1 MSSENRPKDFFAKQ
15 IRSSHLIASG
25 GIIDPNSSDWDV
37 TYDNLKLMIYPKD
50 VLEVPAFGGGA
61 PSYIDGA
68 FEGIVPPQLLED
80 TGGTGLKVGDD
91 VWLFISGA
99 QNTHSVDHD
108 GADGIE
114 LDEKE
119 KRANGGVVLFGG
131 DVVISGTLFAERQVV
146 EVDLSQEGELFVSG
160 NLKVQDYTADT
171 KFIQFMMPIENY
183 PEQWRRR
190 ALSFTDLED
199 GGPAID
205 ITNIVDG
212 NGAGVFNLSL
222 YSSFDTSNP
231 FPMSALNHTITN
243 YKNELIQPAIAA
255 APGGEVWDSVLAFQD
270 VVDAIVAMDNVTD
283 FDVSEPYTSDTIAT
297 LVSNLN
303 TISADLSSAGTLSVD
318 AAGGL
323 YNQKMS
329 ELSTIESNC
338 NGILLHLRNKL
349 SDHDADIAT
358 EDETPGGVTDSAI
371 SSAETLLATAIGSAT
386 SHIKGPAFNAAPAS
400 PSEYESRADVI
411 AAGTAYSGFSPGET
425 GDPDEE
431 LTIFNVDSLNG
442 RVGVLNVDPAASL
455 DLRPGYGLGQTPT
468 NVDTDHQIEDNT
480 GTLQDVQL
488 YVEGGPH
495 PAPGESIFWHLTNKT
510 EPLAWSHADAAS
522 APEVFRII
530 GLKEDV
536 TNYGTAGIEPKVLT
550 ITDDGYVRFKEGG
563 LGGATLKEDRDG
575 RQNPDDLDTNE
586 STLAADGA
594 TAIWGDDYD
603 PANPDVTVAGSP
615 YDNGYFEGRWHG
627 DTKVGHALDDVNQAL
642 KTINENNAWLWPDT
656 DGVEGGDK
664 VTLRDATNL
673 VGIGTDNPV
682 QKLHVHSG
690 EGLNTAI
697 RIEAGEVD
705 NSGNV
710 INPDAHSKIEFA
722 IGNTTHSSIRQQV
735 RPGLDSTAGTD
746 LLLQNH
752 MISGGHYLTTTH
764 LVDGIE
770 YALAPFVID
779 ANRNAEGEELQVLIL
794 SGTTGEDASGLNP
807 RLFADTN
814 FFVSGSIGSCVN
826 PVDQEGVSIQPGNGQ
841 RGTAVFGGDVYVSG
855 TIFGANGVVGA
866 GGGWMTAMN
875 GVCIDVFT
883 EPAAGSDSETRAF
896 DIQPFLTQLN
906 NTGLIPDN
914 SNDDFSVVDVKFLST
929 IGGDAVNGTVV
940 NVELTSSTASLNP
953 VDIINWDSA
962 AKVLNIEIPL
972 SWTADGGLTYNDP
985 NLDDIISCINGTYV
999 GFTYP
1004 TDPADMWPI
1013 KAEAVI
1019 AWSSTNVALSDIGTD
1034 NNLHI
1039 PPPGS
1044 GTITWTWTLQE
1055 GGHSFRYVSWGADA
1069 TSGNSPSEGMS
1080 DSTGDTFTRQ
1090 DWAQGLIIPFNCN
1103 IVGYS
1108 VRYMSRDPLHM
1119 TDTAIAP
1126 NGNEQVIWEI
1136 GFLNEGT
1143 DPDILEGDLA
1153 DFVSDAVPIKRK
1165 EFMEIPGI
1173 QWIRWTSAD
1182 DGTYPLKWIGEGDDG
1197 DDNHSSE
1204 MNIPVSAGQT
1214 IAIRA
1219 LEKNVE
1225 VFGDYRAE
1233 ASVTLWLAGGGSIN
1247 LGSGSANGGMP
1258 DPGNNSGAIN
1268 ENSVRS
1274 INILTPSD
1282 AVLTYNNPYGESE
1295 DKLIPDLTAIIN
1307 YISLTYVQGDN
1318 MLIELPDAGLAT
1330 GYTFII
1336 KDSMGMASA
1345 TDTNIRIAPP
1355 VGQTL
1360 DQFRNW
1366 QVDGGGNY
1374 FVGQDSYGNNAEPL
1388 KIEQDFA
1395 SITVWSDG
1403 QRWLIS

>member
-25 GIIDPNSSDWDV
+25 GIINPTSSDWDV

-61 PSYIDGA
+61 PTYIDGA

-99 QNTHSVDHD
+99 QNTHSIDHD

-131 DVVISGTLFAERQVV
+131 DVVISGTLYAEKQVI

-190 ALSFTDLED
+190 ALSFTDLE
-199 GGPAID
+199 GVGPAID

-222 YSSFDTSNP
+222 YSSFDTSSP
-231 FPMSALNHTITN
+231 FPLSALNHTITN
-243 YKNELIQPAIAA
+243 YKK
-255 APGGEVWDSVLAFQD
+255 EVMFKALEDSVGGDVHDSLALFT
-270 VVDAIVAMDNVTD
+270 DAVALISAMDNVTD
-283 FDVSEPYTSDTIAT
+283 FDGSEPTPIADISNVLSTIQAE
-297 LVSNLN
+297 L
-303 TISADLSSAGTLSVD
+303 DSVD
-318 AAGGL
+318 AGDSADDLKGKYDTALADLGGL
-323 YNQKMS
+323 GT
-329 ELSTIESNC
+329 TIADTINWITS
-338 NGILLHLRNKL
+338 IMI
-349 SDHDADIAT
+349 DHDGDAGT
-358 EDETPGGVTDSAI
+358 PMETPGGITVVQRQALEVANQAAI
-371 SSAETLLATAIGSAT
+371 DHYAND
-386 SHIKGPAFNAAPAS
+386 HIYAQAFSAAPVT
-400 PSEYESRADVI
+400 PTEYESRADAI
-411 AAGTAYSGFSPGET
+411 TEGIAYSGFSPGET
-425 GDPDEE
+425 GDPNEE

-442 RVGVLNVDPAASL
+442 RVGVLNVDPAAAL
-455 DLRPGYGLGQTPT
+455 DLRPGYGSGQTP
-468 NVDTDHQIEDNT
+468 VAHTDHQIEDNA
-480 GTLQDVQL
+480 GVLQDVQL

-495 PAPGESIFWHLTNKT
+495 PAPGESIFWHLTNKV
-510 EPLAWSHADAAS
+510 EPLTWSHAEAAT

-530 GLKEDV
+530 GLKEDI
-536 TNYGTAGIEPKVLT
+536 TNYGTADIEPKVLT

-586 STLAADGA
+586 STLAADG
-594 TAIWGDDYD
+594 TTEIWGDDYD
-603 PANPDVTVAGSP
+603 PVNPDVAVAGNP

-642 KTINENNAWLWPDT
+642 KTIDENNAWLWPDT
-656 DGVEGGDK
+656 DGIEGGDK

-705 NSGNV
+705 DFGNV

-764 LVDGIE
+764 LVGGIE

-826 PVDQEGVSIQPGNGQ
+826 PVDSEGVSIQPGNGQ

-883 EPAAGSDSETRAF
+883 EPAAGADSETRAF
-896 DIQPFLTQLN
+896 DIAPFEIQLN
-906 NTGLIPDN
+906 DTALIPDDT
-914 SNDDFSVVDVKFLST
+914 NDDFTVIDVKFFST
-929 IGGDAVNGTVV
+929 VGGDAANGTVI
-940 NVELTSSTASLNP
+940 NVELVTSTSSLNP
-953 VDIINWDSA
+953 VHSITWDPGS
-962 AKVLNIEIPL
+962 KVLDIEIPL
-972 SWTADGGLTYNDP
+972 AWTSDGGVTYIDP
-985 NLDDIISCINGTYV
+985 NLSDIISCINGTWG

-1013 KAEAVI
+1013 KAEVVGT
-1019 AWSSTNVALSDIGTD
+1019 WSSTNVTLSDLGTN
-1034 NNLHI
+1034 NNLHYT
-1039 PPPGS
+1039 PPGP
-1044 GTITWTWTLQE
+1044 TVWTWTLQG

-1069 TSGNSPSEGMS
+1069 TSGNSPGEGMS

-1090 DWAQGLIIPFNCN
+1090 DWAQGLLIPFNCN

-1126 NGNEQVIWEI
+1126 TGNEQVIWEI

-1153 DFVSDAVPIKRK
+1153 DLVSDPVPIKRK

-1173 QWIRWTSAD
+1173 QWIRWTPAD

-1219 LEKNVE
+1219 LEKDVE

-1247 LGSGSANGGMP
+1247 LGSGSASGGAP
-1258 DPGNNSGAIN
+1258 VGDGTNSGGIN
-1268 ENSVRS
+1268 ENNVRS
-1274 INILTPSD
+1274 TSIMNPGTD
-1282 AVLTYNNPYGESE
+1282 AVGTYVNPYGETES
-1295 DKLIPDLTAIIN
+1295 KLLPDLTALIN

-1345 TDTNIRIAPP
+1345 TDTNIRIAPQI
-1355 VGQTL
+1355 GQTL
-1360 DQFRNW
+1360 DQFQNW
-1366 QVDGGGNY
+1366 QVDTGGSY